1 MSRQSVRQS
10 NDDAA
15 SSELRVLRKR
25 RRPPKPAETGI
36 YRRKSHQRPSD
47 EPCIR
52 LDHYLN
58 IDDNDDP
65 AIVDGGA
72 SAYGSVTSLSLP
84 QSLFENRP
92 VPVERLFQLL
102 ERQFVEIACDCQERL
117 KADAQKPKEQ
127 RMKPA
132 ERATLKDAAQEG
144 WEAREWLARCS
155 KLAQEGDVVGEQ
167 QMVLLAAVLYVGR
180 LAERLDVR
188 KAEHLAAAALASRS
202 GSRAAATK
210 TNAKVRKD
218 NEARNAAWQQ
228 QINELVLKKGLSYS
242 QAKKRVAK
250 EAGVSDETV
259 DRGTTNPRPRNGGR
273 HAKKPAP

>member
-15 SSELRVLRKR
+15 SSNSRVLRER

-36 YRRKSHQRPSD
+36 YRRKSHQRQPD

-84 QSLFENRP
+84 QTLFENRP
-92 VPVERLFQLL
+92 GPVERLFQLL
-102 ERQFVEIACDCQERL
+102 EHQFVEIACDCQERL
-117 KADAQKPKEQ
+117 KADARKSKNQ

-132 ERATLKDAAQEG
+132 ERATLKEAAQEG
-144 WEAREWLARCS
+144 WEARQWLVRCGE
-155 KLAQEGDVVGEQ
+155 LAQEGNVVGEK

-188 KAEHLAAAALASRS
+188 RAEPLAAAGRASRR
-202 GSRAAATK
+202 GARAAASK
-210 TNAKVRKD
+210 TNANGRKK
-218 NEARNAAWQQ
+218 NEERNAAWQQ
-228 QINELVLKKGLSYS
+228 QINELVMKKGLSYS
-242 QAKKRVAK
+242 QAKKRVAT

-273 HAKKPAP
+273 HAKKSAP